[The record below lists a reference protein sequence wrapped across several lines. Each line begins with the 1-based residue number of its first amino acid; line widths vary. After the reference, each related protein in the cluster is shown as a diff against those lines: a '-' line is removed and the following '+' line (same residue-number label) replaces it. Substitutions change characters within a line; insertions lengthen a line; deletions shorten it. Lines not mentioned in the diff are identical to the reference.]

1 MITAMVAG
9 GIAGLGVY
17 LLVRLLVQP
26 RASLVSA
33 LGRLDAGRLDATSRR
48 PESGREQQQLS
59 EVPDRIGAIVARELR
74 ARGFRLVSVR
84 ADLQILDR
92 SLESFLGMK
101 ILLALAGV
109 LMLSVLNV
117 VATIL
122 GYGLPMSVPL
132 WGGLAMGTILFF
144 APDASLHSEAEAKR
158 RDFRHAVGS
167 FLDLVAMNL
176 AGGRGVPEALQT
188 AAAVSDTRPFVRI
201 RDALAGARLAG
212 LTPWAALGRLGE
224 DLAVDELRDLA
235 ASLTL
240 VADDGAKVRASLNA
254 RAATLR
260 RRELSDI
267 EGKAGERSQTML
279 VAQLLLCAAFFL
291 FLAYPAAYRV
301 FTS

>member
-1 MITAMVAG
+1 MIGAMVAG
-9 GIAGLGVY
+9 AIAGLGVY
-17 LLVRLLVQP
+17 VLLLLFIRP
-26 RASLVSA
+26 RPSLISSV
-33 LGRLDAGRLDATSRR
+33 GRLDAGRIDVLSRNPQVDGETR
-48 PESGREQQQLS
+48 PSLRE
-59 EVPDRIGAIVARELR
+59 RFGAAAARELR
-74 ARGFRLVSVR
+74 ARGFRLTSIR

-101 ILLALAGV
+101 LLATLGGFLILPLMNTVAAAAGQ
-109 LMLSVLNV
+109 
-117 VATIL
+117 
-122 GYGLPMSVPL
+122 GLPMSVPL
-132 WGGLAMGTILFF
+132 WGGLALAAVCFF
-144 APDASLHSEAEAKR
+144 VPDASLHAEAERRR

-176 AGGRGVPEALQT
+176 AGGRGIPEALQS
-188 AAAVSDTRPFVRI
+188 AVSVSDTRAFVRI

-212 LTPWAALGRLGE
+212 MTPWAALGRLGE

-260 RRELSDI
+260 RRELADI

-279 VAQLLLCAAFFL
+279 VAQLLLCGAFFL

>member
-1 MITAMVAG
+1 MITAMIAG

-33 LGRLDAGRLDATSRR
+33 LGRLDADRLDVTSRR
-48 PESGREQQQLS
+48 PETSREQQLS
-59 EVPDRIGAIVARELR
+59 DVPDRVGAIVARELR

-109 LMLSVLNV
+109 LMLPVLNV
-117 VATIL
+117 VATVL

-132 WGGLAMGTILFF
+132 WGGLAMGAILFF

-176 AGGRGVPEALQT
+176 AGGRGIPEALQT

-201 RDALAGARLAG
+201 RGALSGARLAG

-224 DLAVDELRDLA
+224 ELAVDELRDLA

-260 RRELSDI
+260 RRELSDV
-267 EGKAGERSQTML
+267 EGRAGERSQTML